1 MRFDLA
7 HLPNDID
14 TLHRIIA
21 TQAAD
26 VATERQARAASEV
39 ELSAAKAGLVAKAL
53 EIEKL
58 KLQIARLRRTQFG
71 RSSERIER
79 TIEQLELMLEEL
91 ETEVSAPAAAA
102 PDLDV
107 EQSSSTK
114 SKRSGRK
121 PLPAHLPRREVVHEP
136 SCTCPA
142 CGGEMRKVGE
152 DVTEILDYIPGHF
165 EVIKHIRP
173 AFSCRRCESMVQT
186 PMPSLPIERGQP
198 GAGLLAHV
206 LVGKYCDHLPL
217 YRQSGIYA
225 REGVELDR
233 AVLADWVGK
242 AAALVSP
249 LVEAVAHHVMAAEK
263 LHADDTPV
271 PVLAPGTGKTKTGRL
286 WVYLRDERP
295 YGGRA
300 PPAVVYR
307 YSPDRKGEHPRAH
320 LAKFRGFL
328 QADGYSGFG
337 PLYGSANGQ
346 LATVT
351 EVACWAHVR
360 RKFYDIHVATNAPIA
375 GEALQR
381 IGQLFDIERAAM
393 GRSADERRRIR
404 QLRARPVI
412 DDLAAFLDASLSTIS
427 GRSELAGAIRYA
439 RSRWSALTRYL
450 DDGTLEISNNAAERA
465 IRPLALGRKNY
476 MFAGSDAGGERAA
489 AAYTLI
495 ETAKLHGLD
504 PEAYLREVLG
514 RIADHP
520 INRVAALLPWN
531 IAKGSLCSRRSL
543 TACAQV
549 KQKIRSRRKTLTS
562 PGHHGSIERP
572 R

>member
-1 MRFDLA
+1 MRFDIA
-7 HLPNDID
+7 NLPNDID
-14 TLHRIIA
+14 TLHGIIV

-26 VATERQARAASEV
+26 VATEREARAASEA

-58 KLQIARLRRTQFG
+58 KLQIARLRRAQFG
-71 RSSERIER
+71 RSSEKIER
-79 TIEQLELMLEEL
+79 TIDQLELMLEEL
-91 ETEVSAPAAAA
+91 EADTAAVAAMPDAPA
-102 PDLDV
+102 PDS
-107 EQSSSTK
+107 EQSSPSTERK
-114 SKRSGRK
+114 KSGRK
-121 PLPAHLPRREVVHEP
+121 PLPAHLLRREVVHEP

-152 DVTEILDYIPGHF
+152 NVTEVLDYIPGHF
-165 EVIKHIRP
+165 EVIRHVRP
-173 AFSCRRCESMVQT
+173 AFSCRCCESMVQT

-198 GAGLLAHV
+198 SAGLLAHV

-225 REGVELDR
+225 REGVEIDR
-233 AVLADWVGK
+233 ATLADWVGK
-242 AAALVSP
+242 SAALVAP
-249 LVEAVAHHVMAAEK
+249 LIEAVAHHVMAAEK

-307 YSPDRKGEHPRAH
+307 YSADRRGEHPRAH
-320 LAKFRGFL
+320 LVKFKGFL

-337 PLYGSANGQ
+337 PLYRSANGR

-393 GRSADERRRIR
+393 GLAPEKRQHIR
-404 QLRARPVI
+404 QISARTVM
-412 DDLAAFLDASLSTIS
+412 DDLAAFFDASLSKVS

-450 DDGTLEISNNAAERA
+450 DDGRLEISNNAAERA

-495 ETAKLHGLD
+495 ETAKLNGLD
-504 PEAYLREVLG
+504 PEAYLRDVLD
-514 RIADHP
+514 RIADHH
-520 INRVAALLPWN
+520 INRIAELLPWN
-531 IAKGSLCSRRSL
+531 VAKGSYDR
-543 TACAQV
+543 AAA
-549 KQKIRSRRKTLTS
+549 
-562 PGHHGSIERP
+562 
-572 R
+572 

>member
-7 HLPNDID
+7 NLPDDIA
-14 TLHRIIA
+14 TLHRIIV

-26 VATERQARAASEV
+26 VATEREMRAAREA

-58 KLQIARLRRTQFG
+58 KLQIARLRRQQFG
-71 RSSERIER
+71 RSSEKVAR
-79 TIEQLELMLEEL
+79 TIEQLELVLEDL
-91 ETEVSAPAAAA
+91 EAEVAAPAATAAA
-102 PDLDV
+102 PDV
-107 EQSSSTK
+107 EPSPSRAK
-114 SKRSGRK
+114 PKSGRK
-121 PLPAHLPRREVVHEP
+121 PLPAHLPRREVRHEP

-152 DVTEILDYIPGHF
+152 DATEILDYIPGHF
-165 EVIKHIRP
+165 EVIRHVRP

-233 AVLADWVGK
+233 ATLADWVGK
-242 AAALVSP
+242 TAALVSP
-249 LVEAVAHHVMAAEK
+249 LVEAVAQHVMAAEK

-295 YGGRA
+295 SGGRA

-307 YSPDRKGEHPRAH
+307 YSPDRRGEHPRRH

-337 PLYGSANGQ
+337 PLYKTANGQ
-346 LATVT
+346 PATVT

-360 RKFYDIHVATNAPIA
+360 RKFYDIHIANSAPIA

-393 GRSADERRRIR
+393 GRSCEQRGRIR
-404 QLRARPVI
+404 QSSARPI
-412 DDLAAFLDASLSTIS
+412 MHDLASFFDASLSMIS

-439 RSRWSALTRYL
+439 RSRWTALTRYL
-450 DDGTLEISNNAAERA
+450 DDGHLEISNNAAERA

-476 MFAGSDAGGERAA
+476 MFAGSDTGGERAA

-495 ETAKLHGLD
+495 ESAKLNGLD
-504 PEAYLREVLG
+504 PEAYLRDVLG

-520 INRVAALLPWN
+520 INRIAELLPWN
-531 IAKGSLCSRRSL
+531 VA
-543 TACAQV
+543 AV
-549 KQKIRSRRKTLTS
+549 S
-562 PGHHGSIERP
+562 PERAAA
-572 R
+572 